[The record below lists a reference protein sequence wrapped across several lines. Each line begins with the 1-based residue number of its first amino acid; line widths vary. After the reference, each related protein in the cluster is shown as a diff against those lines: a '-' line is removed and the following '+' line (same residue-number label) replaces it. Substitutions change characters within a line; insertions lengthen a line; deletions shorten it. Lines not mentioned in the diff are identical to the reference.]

1 MAPPTKRKAH
11 SKAVSIKRWST
22 ENFQA
27 TTTQPPDS
35 STSEEED
42 YSSSEP
48 IKFTEKKI
56 LSDIGDL
63 FTLCTQEGNRKYLS
77 TMIYMLLRHLGYSWR
92 ETDEILDTTGST
104 KCETAHKYADLYLNG
119 DFEEFIG
126 EHRGQDESTFRS
138 GEVGARRWVI
148 DDSAPF
154 FSKGRGRSYMI
165 SDFLVI
171 HPSSPYFRLSPAE
184 WNQATQRYPKLLE
197 EADIIYEKFS
207 ASAAIN
213 IGSDLYMDNELIL
226 EQFER
231 LFQMLQFKEEYKMH
245 TIEVLVDNAR
255 THTSKEFNV
264 DDFGMKPGTR
274 CPVQSIEYLDPAT
287 NQQKTINCYFTDGE
301 NKGKSRGLLNI
312 AQNLGLKVPLNCKL
326 QQLKELVSQHPAFQN
341 VTKLEKLGMQYGI
354 QVLYVPKYHCE
365 LNPIEG
371 YWCHMKQFVRKHN
384 DQTFNK
390 MVSLIGEARKN
401 FEDRQI
407 YLKLCRRFWKTLMA
421 YNDGQY
427 YLSSKNRE
435 H

>member
-1 MAPPTKRKAH
+1 H
-11 SKAVSIKRWST
+11 
-22 ENFQA
+22 
-27 TTTQPPDS
+27 
-35 STSEEED
+35 
-42 YSSSEP
+42 
-48 IKFTEKKI
+48 
-56 LSDIGDL
+56 
-63 FTLCTQEGNRKYLS
+63 
-77 TMIYMLLRHLGYSWR
+77 
-92 ETDEILDTTGST
+92 DE
-104 KCETAHKYADLYLNG
+104 C
-119 DFEEFIG
+119 
-126 EHRGQDESTFRS
+126 TFRS
-138 GEVGARRWVI
+138 GEVSARRCVI

-171 HPSSPYFRLSPAE
+171 HPSSPYFQLSPAE

-197 EADIIYEKFS
+197 EVDIIYEKFS

-231 LFQMLQFKEEYKMH
+231 LFQMLQFKEEYKTH

-255 THTSKEFNV
+255 THTSKKFSVNDFN
-264 DDFGMKPGTR
+264 MKPGTR

-287 NQQKTINCYFTDGE
+287 NQRKTINCYFTDGE

-312 AQNLGLKVPLNCKL
+312 ALNLGLKVPLNCKL

-341 VTKLEKLGMQYGI
+341 VTKLEKLGTQYGI

-401 FEDRQI
+401 FKDRQI
-407 YLKLCRRFWKTLMA
+407 YLELCRRFWTTLIA
-421 YNDGQY
+421 YNDGKDYKQVLQIPIY
-427 YLSSKNRE
+427 AVYGDREQGDEPCGKNFEEFDFAKERAIISLTVAATR
-435 H
+435 